1 MLVIWAIDAIREPG
15 SLMEHSASV
24 LESWAQR
31 TNLQVEPLYVL
42 SPSQLN
48 HSIGPA
54 FQETAQ
60 RALNQIVD
68 QHSAHR
74 PALLKSLLPAQV
86 ITERRIRVRAAAE
99 ALEKYAKARG
109 ATFVALPTHGRRGP
123 ARLIL
128 GSFAE
133 TLLLRSQVPTLTIG
147 PEIHEIRGLEKI
159 LFSTDFGSGSKQ
171 VFRQVVNFA
180 AQLKSKVWLYHA
192 VPNLME
198 PLFQSGAYLF
208 SGAWVPARNYFAQE
222 VQECE
227 RHGNAWSRWAKNHGV
242 ECEFVLDETMGNIP
256 EHLLALIER
265 EKIGLLA
272 LASRSGPIA
281 SALLGSITRQVVR
294 GASCPVWVLQ
304 PSLGSAATQEKPRAL
319 AG

>member
-15 SLMEHSASV
+15 SLMEHSASI

-31 TNLQVEPLYVL
+31 TTLQIEPVFVL
-42 SPSQLN
+42 SPSQVDL
-48 HSIGPA
+48 SMGQS
-54 FQETAQ
+54 FQEIAQ
-60 RALNQIVD
+60 KALDQIVD
-68 QHSAHR
+68 RHSANR
-74 PALLKSLLPAQV
+74 PALLRSLLPAQV
-86 ITERRIRVRAAAE
+86 ITERRSRVRAAAE

-109 ATFVALPTHGRRGP
+109 AAFVALPTHGRRGP

-147 PEIHEIRGLEKI
+147 PEIHEIRGLERV

-180 AQLKSKVWLYHA
+180 SQLKSKVWLYHA

-198 PLFQSGAYLF
+198 PIFQSGAYLF
-208 SGAWVPARNYFAQE
+208 SGAWIPARNYFERE

-227 RHGNAWSRWAKNHGV
+227 RHGKAWSRWAENCGV

-256 EHLLALIER
+256 EHLLALIARER
-265 EKIGLLA
+265 IGLLA
-272 LASRSGPIA
+272 LASRSGPVA
-281 SALLGSITRQVVR
+281 SALLGS
-294 GASCPVWVLQ
+294 
-304 PSLGSAATQEKPRAL
+304 
-319 AG
+319 